1 MDRCRIILT
10 GAAPCPPYLIE
21 FLKVVTGAIVI
32 QGYGMTETAATI
44 SVTSPTDINV
54 GHVGPPLP
62 NCEVKL
68 RDVPELGYLSTDEQ
82 PRGELLVRGPCVFKG
97 YFKDEEATK
106 DCLTSD
112 GWMCTGDVARWNP
125 NGTLSIIDR
134 RRNIFKLPQGEYVAA
149 EKIEITLGKAP
160 IVGQI
165 WVYGNGFKTFLLGV
179 VVPSME
185 VTYHFCQ
192 EKGWWPSAE
201 KPVYG
206 SEAFIKQYRGVWD
219 GSHAAELKAELMNN
233 LNLHSAQLKGFEKL
247 KDVLIETDINQLG
260 LAFTEENECM
270 TPTFKLRRVF
280 LLKRYHEKLKKVFE
294 DNGEPNAADEKWPGL
309 K

>member
-1 MDRCRIILT
+1 MVLS

-21 FLKVVTGAIVI
+21 FLRVVTGAIVI

-44 SVTSPTDINV
+44 SVTLPTDPNM
-54 GHVGPPLP
+54 GHVGPPVP

-68 RDVPELGYLSTDEQ
+68 RDVPELGYLSTDKE
-82 PRGELLVRGPCVFKG
+82 PRGELLVRGPCVFRG
-97 YFKDEEATK
+97 YYKDDEATK
-106 DCLTSD
+106 ECLTSD
-112 GWMCTGDVARWNP
+112 GWLCTGDVARWNP
-125 NGTLSIIDR
+125 NGSLSIIDR

-160 IVGQI
+160 IVSQI

-185 VTYHFCQ
+185 VTYHFCA
-192 EKGWWPSAE
+192 EKGWWPKTD

-206 SEAFIKQYRGVWD
+206 SEEFIKDYKAVWH
-219 GSHAAELKAELMNN
+219 GEHGAELKKELVDN
-233 LNLHSAQLKGFEKL
+233 LNMHSASLKGFEKL
-247 KDVLIETDINQLG
+247 KDVIIETDINPLG
-260 LAFTEENECM
+260 LAFTEENECQ

-280 LLKRYHEKLKKVFE
+280 LLKRYFDKLKKMFE
-294 DNGEPNAADEKWPGL
+294 DNGEPNAADEKWPGM